1 MSNSIYYKRITGSSI
16 QGNGYTVIEPLG
28 TLVVADDGSLRLH
41 DGATAGG
48 NPVGG
53 GTANG
58 WQLTSSS
65 YVVSLN
71 SSTGVLTV
79 PGFMNLTYGQGGAD
93 TMNFGTGPGGGS
105 VNATAGNS
113 IYVTTNGGSGEWVFG
128 ADGTLTLSSSSNVLY
143 TTTNALIKSISN
155 IQISAGDDVGSNW
168 IFGANGSTTFPN
180 DTILGTGSDPN
191 VYIETFTTS
200 TTSTWT
206 FGTNGV
212 LTLPAATPVIQ
223 GNGTGT
229 DVTIIATTGT
239 NTSTWVFGAI
249 GNLTLPNN
257 AGQINTSDNNVD
269 IFATNQRGRVIL
281 TGATHAGYDGGRV
294 VINGGNGADN
304 STNSREGGQIEITGG
319 QGVNGGVGGTIN
331 IGTYNASNDENNWLF
346 DTDGSLTLPGAI
358 NNSTKTTT
366 GSGDPAYPTAI
377 DLTKTVNKL
386 ADNLGSTYTL
396 ADGHE
401 GQIMYLVPQT
411 GATMTG
417 VNVTVNHARII
428 DNSTSTALVVTDALL
443 APFNCS
449 ATPVPTM
456 GVTTLIFT
464 DSAWQADAGVWTY

>member
-1 MSNSIYYKRITGSSI
+1 MAEEHNMANRIQLRRDHSTNWTRINPVLSDGEPGLEIDTNKVKYGDGTTAWRDLRYAGPGFQYARIQEGDSFGHPVTSITGIPGDVLSI
-16 QGNGYTVIEPLG
+16 TSDNFAQLMWVPDTNTITLDDINVGPANFSWVFVDDKGFTVENKQPGSDFVWGFGFDGTTQFPHYTFPAADGSANQVLATNGNG
-28 TLVVADDGSLRLH
+28 TLSWTTMSGS
-41 DGATAGG
+41 
-48 NPVGG
+48 

-58 WQLTSSS
+58 WQLTSST
-65 YVVSLN
+65 YVVNLDGD
-71 SSTGVLTV
+71 TGVLTV

-105 VNATAGNS
+105 VNATAGKN
-113 IYVTTNGGSGEWVFG
+113 IYVTTNGGSGQWVFG
-128 ADGTLTLSSSSNVLY
+128 NDGVLALSTSS
-143 TTTNALIKSISN
+143 
-155 IQISAGDDVGSNW
+155 
-168 IFGANGSTTFPN
+168 
-180 DTILGTGSDPN
+180 TILGNNADPN
-191 VYIETFTTS
+191 VYIETVNGD

-206 FGTNGV
+206 FGTDGV
-212 LTLPAATPVIQ
+212 
-223 GNGTGT
+223 
-229 DVTIIATTGT
+229 
-239 NTSTWVFGAI
+239 
-249 GNLTLPNN
+249 
-257 AGQINTSDNNVD
+257 
-269 IFATNQRGRVIL
+269 
-281 TGATHAGYDGGRV
+281 
-294 VINGGNGADN
+294 
-304 STNSREGGQIEITGG
+304 
-319 QGVNGGVGGTIN
+319 
-331 IGTYNASNDENNWLF
+331 
-346 DTDGSLTLPGAI
+346 LTLPGAI